1 MSVVD
6 TSELSPTVGVRELRA
21 NLSGY
26 VDAVKLGRSYTLTER
41 GRPVARLVPVPG
53 ASAYEKL
60 VLAGVIKPSYNKAGV
75 LEPPVEA
82 QGSVS
87 DLIGD
92 QRR

>member
-1 MSVVD
+1 
-6 TSELSPTVGVRELRA
+6 
-21 NLSGY
+21 
-26 VDAVKLGRSYTLTER
+26 
-41 GRPVARLVPVPG
+41 LVPVPG